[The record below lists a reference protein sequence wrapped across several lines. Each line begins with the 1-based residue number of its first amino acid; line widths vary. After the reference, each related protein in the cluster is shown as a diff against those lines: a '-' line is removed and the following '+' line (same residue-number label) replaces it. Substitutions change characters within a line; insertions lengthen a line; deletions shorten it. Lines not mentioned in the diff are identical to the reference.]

1 MAKSAKAIKTK
12 IADSKKSNSNKI
24 AKSAKTGARDSKL
37 DKSLQ
42 DWHSEIKAMR
52 EESFDS
58 LEDAAY
64 AVAERVA
71 KRFKLN
77 AAASK
82 LAIEFIQTTLITD
95 PMAIEYLR
103 KSLKISG

>member
-1 MAKSAKAIKTK
+1 MAKNAKATKTK
-12 IADSKKSNSNKI
+12 TTPNKKGASKGLLKPTKSEN
-24 AKSAKTGARDSKL
+24 RDAKL
-37 DKSLQ
+37 DKSLK

-52 EESFDS
+52 EQNFDT

-77 AAASK
+77 TAASK
-82 LAIEFIQTTLITD
+82 IAIEFIQTTLVTD
-95 PMAIEYLR
+95 PMAIDYLR
-103 KSLKISG
+103 KSLKIAG